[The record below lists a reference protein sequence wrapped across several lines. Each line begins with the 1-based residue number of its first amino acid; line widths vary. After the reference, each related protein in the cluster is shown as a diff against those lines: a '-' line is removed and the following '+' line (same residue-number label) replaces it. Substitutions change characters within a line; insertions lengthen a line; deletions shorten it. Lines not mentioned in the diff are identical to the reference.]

1 MSEETTT
8 LRCYRCDEIR
18 IDDGTEGQPA
28 RITGL
33 AVPYNALSEDL
44 GGFRELFRPG
54 AFTDSLADDDRD
66 VRIDIDHDAGKL
78 LARRSKGRVDVSET
92 KRGVRVSFDVPDTTL
107 GRDTLANVRN
117 GNFDAMSVAFSNPVD
132 TWKGKDTFTREI
144 TKADLHAV
152 TLTSFPA
159 YRQTAGTLAERA
171 LSDYKATCEEDTQIP
186 QTPTSV
192 LGEKIDLDKEMD
204 IL

>member
-8 LRCYRCDEIR
+8 LRCYRCDEFR
-18 IDDGTEGQPA
+18 IDDATEGKPA

-44 GGFRELFRPG
+44 GGFREVFKPG
-54 AFTDSLADDDRD
+54 AFTESIGDESRD
-66 VRIDIDHDAGKL
+66 IRIDVEHERTQL
-78 LARRSKGRVDVSET
+78 LARRIKGAVDVSEN
-92 KRGVRVSFDVPDTTL
+92 KRGVKVAFDIPDTTL

-117 GNFDAMSVAFSNPVD
+117 GNFDAMSIAFSNPVD

-144 TKADLHAV
+144 TQADLHAI

-159 YRQTAGTLAERA
+159 YRQTAGTLAERS
-171 LSDYKATCEEDTQIP
+171 LGDYKESLEAEETP
-186 QTPTSV
+186 EATPTSV
-192 LGEKIDLDKEMD
+192 LREQIDLDMEEGKG
-204 IL
+204 